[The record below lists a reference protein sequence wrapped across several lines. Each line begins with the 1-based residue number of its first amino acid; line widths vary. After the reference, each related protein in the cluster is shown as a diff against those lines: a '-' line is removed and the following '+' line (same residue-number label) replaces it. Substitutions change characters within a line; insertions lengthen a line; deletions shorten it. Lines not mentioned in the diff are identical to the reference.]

1 MTIPEYQRQQENKW
15 LKAAQEAA
23 GSNRELTA
31 AGLTLAVLL
40 QGENLHADQRFAIQS
55 AIDNIES
62 AIPYSLL

>member
-1 MTIPEYQRQQENKW
+1 MTTPEYQRQQENKW
-15 LKAAQEAA
+15 LEAA
-23 GSNRELTA
+23 KKAVGTNRELTA

-40 QGENLHADQRFAIQS
+40 QGENLHADQKFAIQS